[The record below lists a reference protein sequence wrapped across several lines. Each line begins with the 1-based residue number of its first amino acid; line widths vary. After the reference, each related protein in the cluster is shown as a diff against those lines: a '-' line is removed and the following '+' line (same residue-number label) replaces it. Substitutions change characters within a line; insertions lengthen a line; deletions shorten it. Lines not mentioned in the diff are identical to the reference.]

1 MTCTG
6 CGVFTAQP
14 GGGLCKVCEV
24 TPPERRPNAAL
35 ALEAEKWT
43 AEERAVR
50 RPRRHRPAGEKERA
64 A

>member
-6 CGVFTAQP
+6 CGVFTAAA
-14 GGGLCKVCEV
+14 GGGLCKVCEA

-35 ALEAEKWT
+35 AIEAEKWQ
-43 AEERAVR
+43 AEARAVR
-50 RPRRHRPAGEKERA
+50 RPRQHRPAAGKERA